1 MFKSKQ
7 LNEKR
12 QGSINHL
19 KMTEEDHAL
28 SDRLINKFR
37 SDEFGRSHEEA
48 KNRRFEEHKLK
59 QNQNPFY
66 TPKFSHRA
74 EMLDYI
80 NWLEE
85 LSK

>member
-1 MFKSKQ
+1 MNNSIQ
-7 LNEKR
+7 LNQKR
-12 QGSINHL
+12 QGYINHL

-37 SDEFGRSHEEA
+37 SSEFRKSYEEG

-74 EMLDYI
+74 EMLEYI

-85 LSK
+85 SE

>member
-1 MFKSKQ
+1 MYNSKQ

-12 QGSINHL
+12 QGTNHL
-19 KMTEEDHAL
+19 QMTEEDHQL

-37 SDEFGRSHEEA
+37 SDEFRRSHEEA
-48 KNRRFEEHKLK
+48 KNRKFEEHKLK

-74 EMLDYI
+74 EMLEYI

-85 LSK
+85 LSE